1 MTFFWVLFGVA
12 SLCFFLSG
20 IIAGYAF
27 LSQRFNEL
35 VERYAEV
42 RAKNDSLNKALE
54 KKCSEN
60 DVLTKNNTAL
70 VETYSTLRKLQIY
83 QQRKIYELQEQT
95 IKDKEMVVQA
105 AAFESTKAEFDEQIK
120 KLNEENQMLSA
131 QVNIQQRK
139 IVEAERYREYVI
151 KYNESLEMEKE
162 LRKQNNHLREEVKKL
177 YSAGISLGNFGS
189 KPLVYESKIDGSGVT
204 TVFNRIL
211 INNVTKPGHRGAVI
225 SDEMGFVIASSSQY
239 SEELAA
245 ISALFH
251 YCRKII
257 CDNIPFDTLS
267 KITFVN
273 NNNLLLTIA
282 PMVIN
287 GQKVFYSGLTQGKK
301 VIPLPVSK
309 VTNAII
315 YS

>member
-1 MTFFWVLFGVA
+1 MTFFWLLSGVV
-12 SLCFFLSG
+12 SLCFFLFG

-27 LSQRFNEL
+27 LSKRFDEL
-35 VERYAEV
+35 VERYTDV
-42 RAKNDSLNKALE
+42 RAKNDTLNKALE

-60 DVLTKNNTAL
+60 DALTRNNASI
-70 VETYSTLRKLQIY
+70 VETFSTFRQLQIS
-83 QQRKIYELQEQT
+83 QQKKIYELQQQCL
-95 IKDKEMVVQA
+95 KDRELIENA
-105 AAFESTKAEFDEQIK
+105 ATFESTKAEYDEKII
-120 KLNEENQMLSA
+120 KLNHENEQLLVK
-131 QVNIQQRK
+131 VNIQQRK
-139 IVEAERYREYVI
+139 LIEAERYREYFI
-151 KYNESLEMEKE
+151 KYNESLEMENE
-162 LRKQNNHLREEVKKL
+162 LRKQNIHLREEVRKL
-177 YSAGISLGNFGS
+177 YSAGISLGNFGV
-189 KPLVYESKIDGSGVT
+189 KPLIYESKNA
-204 TVFNRIL
+204 TVRIKNVFERIL
-211 INNVTKPGHRGAVI
+211 IQNGTQPGHRGAVL
-225 SDEMGFVIASSSQY
+225 SDDMGFVIASSSQY

-282 PMVIN
+282 PVVIN

-301 VIPLPVSK
+301 AVPVPSK
-309 VTNAII
+309 KVSNAVV

>member
-27 LSQRFNEL
+27 LSRRFNEL

-42 RAKNDSLNKALE
+42 RAKNYYLNKALE

-60 DVLTKNNTAL
+60 DALLKNNTAL

-95 IKDKEMVVQA
+95 INDKEMVVQA
-105 AAFESTKAEFDEQIK
+105 ATWQSTQAELNEQIT
-120 KLNEENQMLSA
+120 KLNEENQKLSA

-151 KYNESLEMEKE
+151 KYNESVEMEKE
-162 LRKQNNHLREEVKKL
+162 LRKQNIHLREEVKKL
-177 YSAGISLGNFGS
+177 YSAGISLGNFGA
-189 KPLVYESKIDGSGVT
+189 KPLVYESTNDGSSIT

-211 INNVTKPGHRGAVI
+211 IENVTKPGHRGAVI

-257 CDNIPFDTLS
+257 CDNIPFDTLT

-287 GQKVFYSGLTQGKK
+287 GKKVFYSGMTQGKK
-301 VIPLPVSK
+301 AAPLPVRK